1 MVLPAVSKK
10 GKSMGNLKEYS
21 KEIKETAANLRII
34 DDALFRLMGEKPG
47 VCEEILRTLLDMPHL
62 QVVKVSVQSVVQSFQ
77 REITLDALCMTQD
90 GRYCNVEVQKGN
102 SNDDIRRTRFHA
114 AALTAKYTPKG
125 ADFKNIPDVT
135 IVYISEYDVLKNNQT
150 VTHVTRCMKNDESYV
165 PVKDGEDIIFANTCV
180 NDGSDKSELLQLM
193 LNKEAFYN
201 DKFPQI
207 SNAISYFKETEGGQS
222 EMCKIVEDYAKEY
235 AKNSIQ
241 EAIEAKKLADEA
253 KKLADEAK
261 KLAEEE
267 KRKAEEE
274 KRKADEAESRAGKA
288 IERNYRLI
296 VNILSGRTYEE
307 AADMLGISIEDV
319 KEAEAAIK
327 AIDKKLVSVV
337 AMMSSFGPIVA
348 LDNLGST
355 LQNTF
360 ATGNRV
366 LDILDEQPVT
376 KDITGCEE
384 VEFNGAAT
392 ENVTF

>member
-114 AALTAKYTPKG
+114 SALTAKYTPKG
-125 ADFKNIPDVT
+125 ADFKNVPDVT

-222 EMCKIVEDYAKEY
+222 EMCKIVEDYAKV
-235 AKNSIQ
+235 
-241 EAIEAKKLADEA
+241 EA

-267 KRKAEEE
+267 KRKAEEEKRKADEE

-327 AIDKKLVSVV
+327 AIDK
-337 AMMSSFGPIVA
+337 
-348 LDNLGST
+348 
-355 LQNTF
+355 
-360 ATGNRV
+360 
-366 LDILDEQPVT
+366 
-376 KDITGCEE
+376 
-384 VEFNGAAT
+384 
-392 ENVTF
+392 

>member
-125 ADFKNIPDVT
+125 AGFKNVPDVT

-150 VTHVTRCMKNDESYV
+150 VTHV
-165 PVKDGEDIIFANTCV
+165 NTCV

-253 KKLADEAK
+253 KKLA
-261 KLAEEE
+261 
-267 KRKAEEE
+267 EEE

-327 AIDKKLVSVV
+327 AIDK
-337 AMMSSFGPIVA
+337 
-348 LDNLGST
+348 
-355 LQNTF
+355 
-360 ATGNRV
+360 
-366 LDILDEQPVT
+366 
-376 KDITGCEE
+376 
-384 VEFNGAAT
+384 
-392 ENVTF
+392 